1 MNIAILKE
9 RRADEQRV
17 AAAPE
22 TVGKLIGLGFSVAV
36 EKGAGETAAFPDSA
50 YKIAGATIAASA
62 SAAVKSADIVLKV
75 QGPDK
80 AELKNFKKGAI
91 VMAHLGAL
99 SDGKG
104 IAAIAQAGVT
114 GLAMELMP
122 RITRFV
128 SGI

>member
-62 SAAVKSADIVLKV
+62 LAASSPSAPAAYSFCFSVPDVVSATSGGMPPAV
-75 QGPDK
+75 
-80 AELKNFKKGAI
+80 
-91 VMAHLGAL
+91 
-99 SDGKG
+99 
-104 IAAIAQAGVT
+104 AIA
-114 GLAMELMP
+114 
-122 RITRFV
+122 TRFA
-128 SGI
+128 SSCRFM